1 MRGFFSRYSYNIVK
15 MFVNQFAISIFGAV
29 LAMATAASGNNVLT
43 LVVSIFAILFYLFLL
58 YTLTWEVGAKDKIAV
73 DAGKKQYKP
82 LTGLY
87 MALIANI
94 PNFVIAIVYAI
105 AYPAMSNAQWVG
117 NIGAIARVASI
128 IIEGMFLGTTSV
140 INVGGNALSTH
151 WWTYFLITVPA
162 IVVSWIAYFLGHKNF
177 GFFASL
183 YAPKKEK
190 DKK

>member
-1 MRGFFSRYSYNIVK
+1 MSGFFSRYSYSIVK

-43 LVVSIFAILFYLFLL
+43 LCVSIFAILFYLFLL
-58 YTLTWEVGAKDKIAV
+58 YTLSWEVGAKDKISV
-73 DAGKKQYKP
+73 DVGKKQYKP
-82 LTGLY
+82 HTGLY
-87 MALIANI
+87 MALISNI
-94 PNFVIAIVYAI
+94 PNFLIAIIYTV
-105 AYPAMSNAQWVG
+105 AYPAMSDSQWAG

-128 IIEGMFLGTTSV
+128 IIEGMFLGAISV
-140 INVGGNALSTH
+140 IKISGNALSTY

-162 IVVSWIAYFLGHKNF
+162 LVVSWIAYFLGHKNF

-190 DKK
+190 DNK